1 MFLLLIKTQAQL
13 SLTCSVGMLASQQ
26 RSRVFFV
33 RGFGCAL
40 FVFGGNIMSFSEN
53 FKAAR
58 KKSGLSQQQLADEL
72 KLDRSAIAHYEKG
85 TAMPNAKNIYKI
97 CKILNVPFD
106 ELFSDDI

>member
-1 MFLLLIKTQAQL
+1 MQCWYVSVAATEPCVFCAWLRLRTFLLLEE
-13 SLTCSVGMLASQQ
+13 
-26 RSRVFFV
+26 
-33 RGFGCAL
+33 
-40 FVFGGNIMSFSEN
+40 NIMSFSEN